1 MEEVGL
7 KVASHLYRSIDCEK
21 KRAREEGR
29 EGEGGKIMKER
40 GGEKEDIER
49 GDGMR

>member
-1 MEEVGL
+1 MEEGGL
-7 KVASHLYRSIDCEK
+7 KVASHLYRRIDCE
-21 KRAREEGR
+21 RAREEGR

-40 GGEKEDIER
+40 GGEKEDVKR